1 MFRIHAGLPAFLAA
15 AGLLTPGGARSI
27 AADAPYAGTWKVTIN
42 LPAQSVD
49 MWLLRIEQKDGKPAA
64 TMLSTSDAKLQD
76 SKVEQ
81 ITADDKSVHF
91 TVHTRVVDFPVA
103 VYFPKDDAK
112 QKKLLGS
119 VPANSQRWFVEME
132 RSDLTKLD
140 ARESSRDNPGVQD
153 AREASQIRDPKR
165 RAAAFKELLEKY
177 PEGMLAFF
185 ARLDLL
191 GMTTSAGTPDT
202 DLRGDADQLIK
213 LAAPYG
219 PEMKLHALQ
228 MVTQMFMSTGKLDAL
243 GLYYAQEAAK
253 TLDANTPALQQA
265 AVLKSLRSALKKNGK
280 VDEARALRDRIAKLD
295 AELDEEFARSA
306 VPFTPEP
313 AKARKGEGNR
323 VLLVELFTGV
333 MCPPC
338 VAADVAFDALLQ
350 SHKPADVV
358 LLQYHMPIPGPDPL
372 TNRSAETRFKFY
384 DLEGTPSV
392 VLNGKP
398 ILQARIGQDGRPT
411 GPVFGG
417 LKQGGKESYQNLVQ
431 ALDGQLESKP
441 GAHIS
446 LSAKQEADTIN
457 IHADVTDVSRPGDSV
472 RLRLV
477 LVEDVVHFAGSNG
490 QRLHHHVVRAFPGGV
505 DGLALKQASAQRDAR
520 VNISELQKSLNEYLA
535 GEKFDEDS
543 RPLELK
549 RLKVVA
555 FVQDDATKEVL
566 QAAQVDVGGS
576 HPQTK

>member
-1 MFRIHAGLPAFLAA
+1 
-15 AGLLTPGGARSI
+15 
-27 AADAPYAGTWKVTIN
+27 
-42 LPAQSVD
+42 
-49 MWLLRIEQKDGKPAA
+49 
-64 TMLSTSDAKLQD
+64 
-76 SKVEQ
+76 
-81 ITADDKSVHF
+81 
-91 TVHTRVVDFPVA
+91 
-103 VYFPKDDAK
+103 
-112 QKKLLGS
+112 
-119 VPANSQRWFVEME
+119 
-132 RSDLTKLD
+132 
-140 ARESSRDNPGVQD
+140 
-153 AREASQIRDPKR
+153 
-165 RAAAFKELLEKY
+165 
-177 PEGMLAFF
+177 
-185 ARLDLL
+185 
-191 GMTTSAGTPDT
+191 
-202 DLRGDADQLIK
+202 
-213 LAAPYG
+213 
-219 PEMKLHALQ
+219 
-228 MVTQMFMSTGKLDAL
+228 
-243 GLYYAQEAAK
+243 
-253 TLDANTPALQQA
+253 
-265 AVLKSLRSALKKNGK
+265 
-280 VDEARALRDRIAKLD
+280 
-295 AELDEEFARSA
+295 
-306 VPFTPEP
+306 
-313 AKARKGEGNR
+313 
-323 VLLVELFTGV
+323 
-333 MCPPC
+333 
-338 VAADVAFDALLQ
+338 
-350 SHKPADVV
+350 
-358 LLQYHMPIPGPDPL
+358 MPIPGPDPL